1 MTIEQRHDPLKP
13 DAEQRKDLLRR
24 ALAAWFQTGG
34 TEAPNDLSGVKVRK
48 GLVYVVLHGAS
59 GVLAVYR
66 ARQVQAAGNASPR
79 AMLQRMKRWPESVG
93 N

>member
-1 MTIEQRHDPLKP
+1 MAIEQRHDPFKP
-13 DAEQRKDLLRR
+13 DAEQRKDLQRR
-24 ALAAWFQTGG
+24 AHVAWIKSGG
-34 TEAPNDLSGVKVRK
+34 TEAPNERSDVKVRK

-66 ARQVQAAGNASPR
+66 ARTDNGLLR
-79 AMLQRMKRWPESVG
+79 RMKRWPGSVG